1 MVNPLEGHWVLY
13 CPLLGVLPGKAK
25 KDGLPWRG
33 RYLGRLILQ
42 LLREAVLDHARLNAA
57 AAVAAAGDATAGCT
71 AAGVNNGVGA
81 VAVGVSI
88 ELQALNSEEVV
99 GWYER
104 NDFHKVP
111 GLSFG
116 GAVDKEENT
125 QYMRWSGMIGTLD
138 GSGEL

>member
-1 MVNPLEGHWVLY
+1 M
-13 CPLLGVLPGKAK
+13 
-25 KDGLPWRG
+25 PWRG

-57 AAVAAAGDATAGCT
+57 AAAGGAAGGT